1 MSELYHYGIKG
12 QKHGV
17 RKYQNEDGSLT
28 PEGKIHYGVGD
39 GRKSKV
45 IFKPGEKP
53 NNIVK
58 KAIKQTKNDF
68 KNDMKSK
75 KSTKKSSK
83 MTPEARKEMNRGV
96 SKMLLGVGL
105 GIAAITTLKKA
116 NAIYKT
122 CKNIKVASDQF
133 KSDYNSKIIDSDD
146 WNTIGKIKFKDIG
159 YDQDWTDEWRRERS

>member
-28 PEGKIHYGVGD
+28 PEGKIHYGVGN
-39 GRKSKV
+39 GRKTKIVFKSGNKSNSK
-45 IFKPGEKP
+45 IKRSTSS
-53 NNIVK
+53 VK
-58 KAIKQTKNDF
+58 KDN
-68 KNDMKSK
+68 K
-75 KSTKKSSK
+75 KSPTPK
-83 MTPEARKEMNRGV
+83 MTPEARKEMNEAT

-105 GIAAITTLKKA
+105 GIAALTTLKAA
-116 NAIYKT
+116 NAVYKT

-146 WNTIGKIKFKDIG
+146 WDTIGKIKFKDIG
-159 YDQDWTDEWRRERS
+159 YDQDWTDEWRRERGG